1 MPSWTE
7 RLKEQARDRLN
18 RLQDRIVDFERDGGV
33 QRVVERV
40 ADRIRNEEERIAS
53 GRHPLNP
60 DYQLQVR
67 QWYARLEIP
76 PGSNADAVRTAYR
89 DLMRRYHPDRNSQTP
104 EIEALATRISQDL
117 TEAVEGLLEHLGA
130 S

>member
-1 MPSWTE
+1 MASWTE

-18 RLQDRIVDFERDGGV
+18 RLQDRIVEFERDGGV
-33 QRVVERV
+33 QSVVDRV
-40 ADRIRNEEERIAS
+40 ADRIRTEEARIAS

-67 QWYARLEIP
+67 QWYARLELA
-76 PGSNADAVRTAYR
+76 PGSNADAVRSAYR
-89 DLMRRYHPDRNSQTP
+89 DLMRKYHPDRNSMTP

-117 TEAVEGLLEHLGA
+117 TEAAEGLLAHLGVN
-130 S
+130 